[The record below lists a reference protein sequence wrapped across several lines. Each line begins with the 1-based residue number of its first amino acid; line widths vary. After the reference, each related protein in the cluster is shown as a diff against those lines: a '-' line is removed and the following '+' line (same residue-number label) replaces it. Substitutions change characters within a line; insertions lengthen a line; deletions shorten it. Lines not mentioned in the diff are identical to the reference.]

1 MIRLPPVVA
10 LFTLLSLACSGSDE
24 SGSPASRFDAPD
36 SAGASSTSGAPS
48 AGGVSSTGGVSES
61 GGASPSAGAAGAG
74 GATSGP
80 PARTR
85 CAAPAGLST
94 PPGTI
99 DEVVTWLNAL
109 PKPTT
114 AACFL
119 ESLPRPLAIVA
130 TNSQFSA
137 QPALSPASPRVFI
150 ELGRLWVSAVVDG
163 ESSYLLE
170 FGYRPPDSD
179 LASIKGEL
187 ALPLS
192 ESVSSNAPYERVR
205 YASGTMCG
213 FCHRA
218 EQPVASVSPD
228 VFVSDAIR
236 PRPET
241 YVSVAALQLEH
252 ARCDWSVNA
261 HRCEMLSALFDG
273 GPVSETA
280 FPDTMPTFF

>member
-1 MIRLPPVVA
+1 MTRLGPVVTA
-10 LFTLLSLACSGSDE
+10 CTLLSLACSASDE
-24 SGSPASRFDAPD
+24 NGQPPAHVDAPVTGGSPSTGGLLGTGGAPV
-36 SAGASSTSGAPS
+36 SAGAPG
-48 AGGVSSTGGVSES
+48 S
-61 GGASPSAGAAGAG
+61 GGQTPA
-74 GATSGP
+74 P

-85 CAAPAGLST
+85 CAAPAGLGA

-109 PKPTT
+109 PKPTSV
-114 AACFL
+114 ACFL

-137 QPALSPASPRVFI
+137 QPALSAASPRVFL
-150 ELGRLWVSAVVDG
+150 ELGRLWVSAVIDG

-280 FPDTMPTFF
+280 FPDTMATFF